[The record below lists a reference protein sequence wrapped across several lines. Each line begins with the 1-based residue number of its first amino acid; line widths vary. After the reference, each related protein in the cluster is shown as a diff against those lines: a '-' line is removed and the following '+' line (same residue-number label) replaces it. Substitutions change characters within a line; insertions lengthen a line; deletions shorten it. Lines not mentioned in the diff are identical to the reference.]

1 MDAGSV
7 SVTTAATA
15 AAVSDISSAAAA
27 AAAVYPADRLKLE
40 CCVVSQQRRC

>member
-7 SVTTAATA
+7 SATTAATT
-15 AAVSDISSAAAA
+15 AAVSDISSAAA

-40 CCVVSQQRRC
+40 CCVISQQWRC